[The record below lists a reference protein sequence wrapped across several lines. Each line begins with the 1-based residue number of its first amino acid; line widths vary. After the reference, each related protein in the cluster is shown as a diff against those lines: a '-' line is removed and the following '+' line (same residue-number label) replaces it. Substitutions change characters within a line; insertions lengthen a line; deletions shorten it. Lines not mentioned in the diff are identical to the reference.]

1 MQGGFRLRQSADP
14 DDQHLK
20 QDIRRLV
27 EDLQDILRSTRHK
40 EAEAQTKVL
49 RRCKKGVWVV
59 AKVLTVE
66 QAIGV
71 CWTCGFLAVG
81 GYWWLRVA
89 IWAAHG

>member
-1 MQGGFRLRQSADP
+1 MQSEFGLRQSCDL
-14 DDQHLK
+14 DYQHFK
-20 QDIRRLV
+20 QDTISFV